1 MSDRRHVRFETASL
15 ASSLQYDELEVEMQ
29 VSTLTPRVTR
39 FFEFQDLEALP
50 CGCVAAA
57 YRTRQLGLMLVSL
70 EAKGVHCRFEGH
82 AVGQV
87 LHLGEPPADE
97 EGL

>member
-1 MSDRRHVRFETASL
+1 MRDRRLARFEASFL
-15 ASSLQYDELEVEMQ
+15 ASSLQDDQAEVEMQ
-29 VSTLTPRVTR
+29 VSTLTHRVTR
-39 FFEFQDLEALP
+39 YFEFQDLEALP

-97 EGL
+97 EGT